1 MTTHSNQTKM
11 TSTTQ
16 TVQEFFTE
24 NEWDMIYNFIGNA
37 LDNDDYECE
46 DVYAIR
52 AKIHNLFLVK
62 WTLQTGNITLE
73 RVNEQEV
80 CVRVKL

>member
-1 MTTHSNQTKM
+1 MGPSKCPYSMSTTPSSNKM
-11 TSTTQ
+11 TQ

-24 NEWDMIYNFIGNA
+24 TEWDMIYNFIGNA

-52 AKIHNLFLVK
+52 AKIHNLFLP
-62 WTLQTGNITLE
+62 Q
-73 RVNEQEV
+73 
-80 CVRVKL
+80 

>member
-1 MTTHSNQTKM
+1 MSKELRGPSKCPYSMTTTPSSNKM
-11 TSTTQ
+11 TQ

-24 NEWDMIYNFIGNA
+24 TEWDMIYNFIGNA

-52 AKIHNLFLVK
+52 AKIHNLFLP
-62 WTLQTGNITLE
+62 Q
-73 RVNEQEV
+73 
-80 CVRVKL
+80 

>member
-1 MTTHSNQTKM
+1 M

-16 TVQEFFTE
+16 TTQEFFTE

-37 LDNDDYECE
+37 LDNDDYDRE
-46 DVYAIR
+46 DVYSIR

-62 WTLQTGNITLE
+62 RTLQTGNITLE
-73 RVNEQEV
+73 RVNEPRV
-80 CVRVKL
+80 CVRVRL

>member
-1 MTTHSNQTKM
+1 MSKELLGPSKCPYSMNTTPSSNKM
-11 TSTTQ
+11 TQ
-16 TVQEFFTE
+16 TIQEFFTE

-52 AKIHNLFLVK
+52 AKIHNLFLP
-62 WTLQTGNITLE
+62 Q
-73 RVNEQEV
+73 
-80 CVRVKL
+80 